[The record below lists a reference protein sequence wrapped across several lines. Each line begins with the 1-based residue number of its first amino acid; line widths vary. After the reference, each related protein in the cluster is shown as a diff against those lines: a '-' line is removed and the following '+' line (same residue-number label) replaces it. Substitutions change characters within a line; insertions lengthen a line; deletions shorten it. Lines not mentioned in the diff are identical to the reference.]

1 MSIVK
6 KNFSIPVK
14 QLGLCDYSLIHQKML
29 SHILSGLPCE
39 IWALEH
45 YPVYTKGR
53 LSLDSHIRYNNSI
66 PIVETDRGG
75 QVTYHGPGQ
84 FIVYPLIQ
92 LDIWNLSPRRLVEV
106 LEETTLE
113 ILRKYGIDAYGDPKA
128 RGVYIGNK
136 KIASIGLKIKQGYT
150 YHGIA
155 INLNM
160 DLNPF
165 KAIIPCGNPDLIMTQ
180 LSEYFQPHLFETT
193 WLQLFV
199 EKLYANRYNIIS

>member
-1 MSIVK
+1 MKNAK
-6 KNFSIPVK
+6 KKFSLPIK
-14 QLGLCDYSLIHQKML
+14 QLGLCDYTETHQKML
-29 SHILSGLPCE
+29 SHISSQRPCE

-45 YPVYTKGR
+45 NPVYTKGR
-53 LSLDSHIRYNNSI
+53 LSLDSHIRYNNNI
-66 PIVETDRGG
+66 PVVDTDRGG

-92 LDIWNLSPRRLVEV
+92 LNVWNLSPKGLVDI

-113 ILRKYGIDAYGDPKA
+113 TLKRYGIDAHGDPKA

-155 INLNM
+155 INIHMNLT
-160 DLNPF
+160 PF
-165 KAIIPCGNPDLIMTQ
+165 KAIVPCGNPDMVMTQ
-180 LSEYFQPHLFETT
+180 LSEHTNPHLFEMA

-199 EKLYANRYNIIS
+199 EKLSVNRYNMVS